1 MMTPQT
7 TSDTKRGR
15 KWFEDLFWRSMYL
28 LAFSGLLEGG
38 APPEHYTPLTTL
50 FTLVLLTGLVFDAAI
65 WYFCPSHFMRVCC
78 GLPAWLVV
86 PADLL
91 TTAWLWSL
99 GGPASLA
106 AGIIAATLTLYL
118 LAHFERQAIHAH
130 NNNNEEDT
138 DAD

>member
-1 MMTPQT
+1 MTPQT

-28 LAFSGLLEGG
+28 SAFSGLLEGG

-65 WYFCPSHFMRVCC
+65 WYFFSADFTELCC
-78 GLPAWLVV
+78 GLPVWLAV
-86 PADLL
+86 PIDLL
-91 TTAWLWSL
+91 TIAWLWSL
-99 GGPASLA
+99 GGPAQLA

-130 NNNNEEDT
+130 NNEEDI